1 MIAATATQRIFGSFF
16 PRNSRNGSKNIIP
29 AKINHE
35 KTHPVETTQVGN
47 PPFPASTPG
56 GGTAN
61 ALHHQ
66 NGHHHRNGISRIHP
80 RRRTPAVKTSF
91 FEARKLTVLAGVSI
105 HGLWLSPW
113 LFLIWEV
120 RIVTLT
126 TSRKLTAVSRK
137 QMMLGKTRHPNFG
150 SCRLTFQRG
159 GAVVKPHTKKNY
171 N

>member
-16 PRNSRNGSKNIIP
+16 PRNSRSGSKNIIP

-56 GGTAN
+56 GPAN

-66 NGHHHRNGISRIHP
+66 NGHHHRNGVSRIHP
-80 RRRTPAVKTSF
+80 RRRTPAVISLTNPLGTEWHFPQQKLQLPKTSF
-91 FEARKLTVLAGVSI
+91 FEARKLTVLPGVSI

-113 LFLIWEV
+113 LFLN
-120 RIVTLT
+120 
-126 TSRKLTAVSRK
+126 
-137 QMMLGKTRHPNFG
+137 LGGQDCDPYNPPKINSCFTKTND
-150 SCRLTFQRG
+150 
-159 GAVVKPHTKKNY
+159 AWKN
-171 N
+171 